1 MKRSTLFVSVLLVAS
16 LAMGQNEKYY
26 QKMGE
31 TLQGFSSSSS
41 REDFQDL
48 ANRFRVIGN
57 VETSEWLP
65 LYYEAQCYIMIGFM
79 GEQSEKEKDSYL
91 DKASSLIERMQKM
104 APDEAEIHVLE
115 AYCLTGSLVVNPPQ
129 RAMETTPLIHA
140 SITRA
145 QSLEPN
151 NPRALLMSISNEI
164 GTAQFFGDDI
174 TSLCKEAV
182 QLLQNWDSYRLKS
195 PIHPNWG
202 KPAVEGIVKE
212 CGE

>member
-1 MKRSTLFVSVLLVAS
+1 MKRLTLFVYVLLVAS

-26 QKMGE
+26 QKMEE
-31 TLQGFSSSSS
+31 TLQGFSTCSSK
-41 REDFQDL
+41 EDFQDL

-65 LYYEAQCYIMIGFM
+65 LYYEAQCYIIIGFM
-79 GEQSEKEKDSYL
+79 GEQTNEEKDSYL
-91 DKASSLIERMQKM
+91 DKASSVIERMKKM

-115 AYCLTGSLVVNPPQ
+115 AFCLTGSLVVNPPQ
-129 RAMETTPLIHA
+129 RAMENTPLIHA
-140 SITRA
+140 SIA
-145 QSLEPN
+145 QAQALEPN
-151 NPRALLMSISNEI
+151 NPRALLMRISNEI

-174 TSLCKEAV
+174 APLCKEAV
-182 QLLQNWDSYRLKS
+182 QLLQNWDSYQLKS

-202 KPAVEGIVKE
+202 KTEVEGIVKE